1 MNLKLI
7 NNVLL
12 IGIGGIGMSGLAKYF
27 IQKNKT
33 VYGYDREESEITDE
47 LIRKGAKIIYN
58 LQNIHNRYSF
68 LKKEGT
74 LIIYTP
80 AISSE
85 NSLLNYFINKDFEI
99 FKRSDIIQEISAKSK
114 CIAIAGTHGKTTTTS
129 ILAHILKTANIS
141 FTAFVGGIMENY
153 NSNFIYNGEEYVLVE
168 ADEYDKSFLK
178 LSPNYACITSLD
190 IDHLDVYMNE
200 DNIISAF
207 NQFVKNISDNG
218 FLLTHE
224 NLNFDSYTYGENIS
238 SDFYVKNIQV
248 GPNTSKFNFIHKN
261 NNVINVKLS
270 LTGNHNI
277 INASAAIAIALELGV
292 SENEIIDAL
301 KTFEGIKRRFSF
313 HLNTKKNILIDDY
326 AHHPEEINQIY
337 ISLSNIFPEEKI
349 SVVFQPHLY
358 SRTRD
363 LINEFAY
370 ELSKFDSVI
379 LLDIYPARE
388 EPIKEVNS
396 QILLDKID
404 TEFKILSKKSDIS
417 KNLKRIGNRVNIT
430 LGAGDISKEIIK
442 IKNELEYEI

>member
-58 LQNIHNRYSF
+58 LQNNHNRYSF

-153 NSNFIYNGEEYVLVE
+153 HSNFIFCWL
-168 ADEYDKSFLK
+168 
-178 LSPNYACITSLD
+178 
-190 IDHLDVYMNE
+190 
-200 DNIISAF
+200 
-207 NQFVKNISDNG
+207 
-218 FLLTHE
+218 
-224 NLNFDSYTYGENIS
+224 
-238 SDFYVKNIQV
+238 
-248 GPNTSKFNFIHKN
+248 
-261 NNVINVKLS
+261 
-270 LTGNHNI
+270 
-277 INASAAIAIALELGV
+277 
-292 SENEIIDAL
+292 
-301 KTFEGIKRRFSF
+301 
-313 HLNTKKNILIDDY
+313 
-326 AHHPEEINQIY
+326 
-337 ISLSNIFPEEKI
+337 
-349 SVVFQPHLY
+349 
-358 SRTRD
+358 
-363 LINEFAY
+363 
-370 ELSKFDSVI
+370 
-379 LLDIYPARE
+379 
-388 EPIKEVNS
+388 
-396 QILLDKID
+396 
-404 TEFKILSKKSDIS
+404 
-417 KNLKRIGNRVNIT
+417 
-430 LGAGDISKEIIK
+430 
-442 IKNELEYEI
+442 